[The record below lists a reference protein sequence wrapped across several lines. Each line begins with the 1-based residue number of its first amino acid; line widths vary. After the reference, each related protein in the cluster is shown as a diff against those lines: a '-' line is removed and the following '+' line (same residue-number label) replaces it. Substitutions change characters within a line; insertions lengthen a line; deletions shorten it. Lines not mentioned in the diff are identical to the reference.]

1 MKRHIFRPLLVVLG
15 CALLGACAD
24 DDYTELNK
32 GETELALTAD
42 ANDITLDEAAHAE
55 NALTLTWTS
64 GTNHG
69 TGNRITY
76 KLELAEAGTGFA
88 NPYLVAEDMTQQ
100 YTWSSTVEA
109 LNTLLRNNFGVK
121 ADNHYAVEARVTATV
136 AGIDD
141 VQTATTT
148 FNVAS
153 YEPVTTTLYVTGTAT
168 LGGTDLS
175 LAEEMTRTDNG
186 QFTYTGYMKAG
197 TYKFITTLG
206 EELPS
211 YNRGDDGSLVLRT
224 MADQPDNL
232 FEITEDH
239 DYTITLNLLGGTI
252 TTVQSDGVKPPY
264 DAIWFID
271 GMDGYSFKPMT
282 QDVLDPFLFR
292 YGAEFNN
299 EGDFKFA
306 TASGSWE
313 NNYKATQ
320 PDAPYTDSSV
330 EFVKGFDPD
339 NKWRLQSG
347 ELGKAYK
354 ICLDIRS
361 GKERMLMAPFTPYE
375 NIWLVGDAAP
385 GGWSLDDAVPM
396 TKDAS
401 NPYVMTWTGTL
412 NTGELKFT
420 CDRISDWNGAW
431 FMSATNGAAP
441 TGQEEK
447 ALFIDKHSD
456 DLKAQYLTV
465 DIMNIDNKWKIEEA
479 GTYKITLN
487 QLTET
492 ITIAKQ

>member
-109 LNTLLRNNFGVK
+109 LNTLLRDNFGVK
-121 ADNHYAVEARVTATV
+121 ADNRYAVEARVTATV

-224 MADQPDNL
+224 TADQPDNL

-385 GGWSLDDAVPM
+385 GGWSLDDAVLM

-420 CDRISDWNGAW
+420 CDRQSDWNGAW

>member
-1 MKRHIFRPLLVVLG
+1 MLLLAG
-15 CALLGACAD
+15 CAFMASCAD
-24 DDYTELNK
+24 DDYMELDK
-32 GETELALTAD
+32 GDTQLALTAN

-76 KLELAEAGTGFA
+76 KLEMAEAGTGFA
-88 NPYLVAEDMTQQ
+88 NPYLVADEMTQQ
-100 YTWSSTVEA
+100 YTWSATTEQ
-109 LNTLLRNNFGVK
+109 LNTLLRDNFGVK
-121 ADNHYAVEARVTATV
+121 GDNRYAVEARVTATV

-141 VQTATTT
+141 VQTAVKAL
-148 FNVAS
+148 NVTA

-186 QFTYTGYMKAG
+186 KFTYTGYMKAG

-206 EELPS
+206 QELPS
-211 YNRGDDGSLVLRT
+211 YNRGEDGSLVLRT
-224 MADQPDNL
+224 TADQPDNL
-232 FEITEDH
+232 FEITEAH
-239 DYTITLNLLGGTI
+239 DYTITLNLLDGTMAI
-252 TTVQSDGVKPPY
+252 VKSDGVKPPY

-330 EFVKGFDPD
+330 EFVKGFEPD

-385 GGWSLDDAVPM
+385 GGWSLDAAEPM

-401 NPYVMTWTGTL
+401 DPYVMTWTGTL
-412 NTGELKFT
+412 KEGELKFT
-420 CDRISDWNGAW
+420 CDKNINWDGAW

-447 ALFIDKHSD
+447 ALFINKSD
-456 DLKAQYLTV
+456 DYLKAQYLTV
-465 DIMNIDNKWKIEEA
+465 DINGIDNKWKITEA

>member
-1 MKRHIFRPLLVVLG
+1 MLLLAG
-15 CALLGACAD
+15 CAFMASCAD
-24 DDYTELNK
+24 DDYMELDK
-32 GETELALTAD
+32 GDTQLALTAN

-76 KLELAEAGTGFA
+76 KLEMAEAGTGFA
-88 NPYLVAEDMTQQ
+88 NPYLVADEMTQQ
-100 YTWSSTVEA
+100 YTWSATTEQ
-109 LNTLLRNNFGVK
+109 LNTLLRDNFGVK
-121 ADNHYAVEARVTATV
+121 GDNRYAVEARVTATV

-141 VQTATTT
+141 VQTAVKAL
-148 FNVAS
+148 NVTA

-186 QFTYTGYMKAG
+186 KFTYTGYMKAG

-206 EELPS
+206 QELPS
-211 YNRGDDGSLVLRT
+211 YNRGEDGSLVLRT
-224 MADQPDNL
+224 TADQPDNL
-232 FEITEDH
+232 FEITEAH
-239 DYTITLNLLGGTI
+239 DYTITLNLLDGTMAI
-252 TTVQSDGVKPPY
+252 VKSDGVKPPY

-330 EFVKGFDPD
+330 EFVKGFEPD
-339 NKWRLQSG
+339 NKWRLKTA

-361 GKERMLMAPFTPYE
+361 EKERMLMAPFTPYE

-385 GGWSLDDAVPM
+385 GGWSLDAAEPM

-401 NPYVMTWTGTL
+401 DPYVMTWTGTL
-412 NTGELKFT
+412 KEGELKFT
-420 CDRISDWNGAW
+420 CDKNINWDGAW

-447 ALFIDKHSD
+447 ALFINKSD
-456 DLKAQYLTV
+456 DYLKAQYLTV
-465 DIMNIDNKWKIEEA
+465 DINGIDNKWKITEA

>member
-1 MKRHIFRPLLVVLG
+1 MLLLAG
-15 CALLGACAD
+15 CAFMASCAD
-24 DDYTELNK
+24 DDYMELDK
-32 GETELALTAD
+32 GDTQLALTAN

-76 KLELAEAGTGFA
+76 KLEMAEAGTGFA
-88 NPYLVAEDMTQQ
+88 NPYLVADEMTQQ
-100 YTWSSTVEA
+100 YTWSATTEQ
-109 LNTLLRNNFGVK
+109 LNTLLRDNFGVK
-121 ADNHYAVEARVTATV
+121 GDNRYAVEARVTATV

-141 VQTATTT
+141 VQTAVKAL
-148 FNVAS
+148 NVTA

-186 QFTYTGYMKAG
+186 KFTYTGYMKAG

-206 EELPS
+206 QELPS
-211 YNRGDDGSLVLRT
+211 YNRGEDGSLVLRT
-224 MADQPDNL
+224 TADLPDNL

-239 DYTITLNLLGGTI
+239 DYTITLNLLDGTI

-330 EFVKGFDPD
+330 EFVKGFEPD

-420 CDRISDWNGAW
+420 CDRSSDWNGAW
-431 FMSATNGAAP
+431 FMSAVSGAAP

>member
-1 MKRHIFRPLLVVLG
+1 MLLLAG
-15 CALLGACAD
+15 CAFMASCAD
-24 DDYTELNK
+24 DDYMELDK
-32 GETELALTAD
+32 GDTQLALTAN

-69 TGNRITY
+69 TGNRITC
-76 KLELAEAGTGFA
+76 KLEMAEAGTGFA
-88 NPYLVAEDMTQQ
+88 NPYLVADEMTQQ
-100 YTWSSTVEA
+100 YTWSATTEQ
-109 LNTLLRNNFGVK
+109 LNTLLRDNFGVK
-121 ADNHYAVEARVTATV
+121 GDNRYAVEARVTATV

-141 VQTATTT
+141 VQTAVKAL
-148 FNVAS
+148 NVTA

-186 QFTYTGYMKAG
+186 KFTYTGYMKAG

-206 EELPS
+206 QELPS

-224 MADQPDNL
+224 TADQPDNL
-232 FEITEDH
+232 FEITEAH
-239 DYTITLNLLGGTI
+239 DYTITLNLLDGTMAI
-252 TTVQSDGVKPPY
+252 VKSDGVKPPY

-330 EFVKGFDPD
+330 EFVKGFEPD
-339 NKWRLQSG
+339 NKWRLKTA

-361 GKERMLMAPFTPYE
+361 EKERMLMAPFTPYE

-385 GGWSLDDAVPM
+385 GGWSLDAAEPM

-401 NPYVMTWTGTL
+401 DPYVMTWTGTL
-412 NTGELKFT
+412 KEGELKFT
-420 CDRISDWNGAW
+420 CDKNINWDGAW

-447 ALFIDKHSD
+447 ALFINKSD
-456 DLKAQYLTV
+456 DYLKAQYLTV
-465 DIMNIDNKWKIEEA
+465 DINGIDNKWKITEA

>member
-1 MKRHIFRPLLVVLG
+1 M
-15 CALLGACAD
+15 
-24 DDYTELNK
+24 ELDK
-32 GETELALTAD
+32 GDTQLALTAN
-42 ANDITLDEAAHAE
+42 ANEITLDEAAHAE

-76 KLELAEAGTGFA
+76 KLEMAEAGTGFA
-88 NPYLVAEDMTQQ
+88 NPYLVADEMTQQ
-100 YTWSSTVEA
+100 YTWSATTEQ
-109 LNTLLRNNFGVK
+109 LNTLLRDNFGVK
-121 ADNHYAVEARVTATV
+121 GDNRYAVETRVTATV

-141 VQTATTT
+141 VQTAVKAL
-148 FNVAS
+148 NVTA
-153 YEPVTTTLYVTGTAT
+153 YEPVATTLYVTGTAT

-186 QFTYTGYMKAG
+186 KFTYTGYMKAG

-206 EELPS
+206 QELPS
-211 YNRGDDGSLVLRT
+211 YNRGEDGSLVLRT
-224 MADQPDNL
+224 TADQPDNL

-239 DYTITLNLLGGTI
+239 DYTITLNLLDGNI

-330 EFVKGFDPD
+330 EFVKGFEPD
-339 NKWRLQSG
+339 NKWRLKTA

-361 GKERMLMAPFTPYE
+361 GKERMMMREFTPYDD
-375 NIWLVGDAAP
+375 IALVGSATMTE
-385 GGWSLDDAVPM
+385 WSLDIAESM
-396 TKDAS
+396 TKDPS

-412 NTGELKFT
+412 KEGELKFT
-420 CDRISDWNGAW
+420 CDRQTDFFGAW
-431 FMSATNGAAP
+431 FMPAVNGTAP

-447 ALFIDKHSD
+447 MLFIDKSD
-456 DLKAQYLTV
+456 DNMKAQYLEV
-465 DIMNIDNKWKIEEA
+465 EIKNVDNKWKIAEA

-492 ITIAKQ
+492 ITIVKQ

>member
-1 MKRHIFRPLLVVLG
+1 MKRHILRPLLVVLG

-88 NPYLVAEDMTQQ
+88 NPYLVAEGMTQQ
-100 YTWSSTVEA
+100 YTWSATTEQ
-109 LNTLLRNNFGVK
+109 LNTLLRDNFGVK
-121 ADNHYAVEARVTATV
+121 ADNRYAVEARVTATV
-136 AGIDD
+136 AGTDD
-141 VQTATTT
+141 VQTAMTTL
-148 FNVAS
+148 NVES
-153 YEPVTTTLYVTGTAT
+153 YEPVTTTLYITGTAT

-186 QFTYTGYMKAG
+186 QFTYTGYMKTG
-197 TYKFITTLG
+197 TYKFITTPG

-224 MADQPDNL
+224 SADQPDNL
-232 FEITEDH
+232 FEITEAH
-239 DYTITLNLLGGTI
+239 DYTVTLNLLDGTM
-252 TTVQSDGVKPPY
+252 TAVQSDGVKPPY

-282 QDVLDPFLFR
+282 QDAFDPFLFR

-339 NKWRLQSG
+339 NKWRLKTA

-361 GKERMLMAPFTPYE
+361 GKERMLMREFTPYDD
-375 NIWLVGDAAP
+375 IALVGTATMTE
-385 GGWSLDDAVPM
+385 WSLGDAESM
-396 TKDAS
+396 TKDPS

-420 CDRISDWNGAW
+420 CDRQGDWNGAW

-447 ALFIDKHSD
+447 MLFINKSD
-456 DLKAQYLTV
+456 DYLKAQYLEV
-465 DIMNIDNKWKIEEA
+465 DIRNIDNKWKIAEA

-492 ITIAKQ
+492 VTIAKQ

>member
-76 KLELAEAGTGFA
+76 KLELAEVGTGFA

-109 LNTLLRNNFGVK
+109 LNTLLRDNFGVK
-121 ADNHYAVEARVTATV
+121 ADNRYAVEARVTATV

-420 CDRISDWNGAW
+420 CDRQSDWNGAW

>member
-1 MKRHIFRPLLVVLG
+1 MLLLAG
-15 CALLGACAD
+15 CAFMASCAD
-24 DDYTELNK
+24 DDYMELDK
-32 GETELALTAD
+32 GDTQLALTAN

-76 KLELAEAGTGFA
+76 KLEMAEAGTGFA
-88 NPYLVAEDMTQQ
+88 NPYLVADEMTQQ
-100 YTWSSTVEA
+100 YTWSATTEQ
-109 LNTLLRNNFGVK
+109 LNTLLRDNFGVK
-121 ADNHYAVEARVTATV
+121 GDNRYAVEARVTATV

-141 VQTATTT
+141 VQTAVKAL
-148 FNVAS
+148 NVTA

-186 QFTYTGYMKAG
+186 KFTYTGYMKAG

-206 EELPS
+206 QELPS

-224 MADQPDNL
+224 TADQPDNL
-232 FEITEDH
+232 FEITEAH
-239 DYTITLNLLGGTI
+239 DYTITLNLLDGTMAI
-252 TTVQSDGVKPPY
+252 VKSDGVKPPY

-330 EFVKGFDPD
+330 EFVKGFEPD
-339 NKWRLQSG
+339 NKWRLKTA

-361 GKERMLMAPFTPYE
+361 EKERMLMAPFTPYE

-385 GGWSLDDAVPM
+385 GGWSLDAAEPM

-401 NPYVMTWTGTL
+401 DPYVMTWTGTL
-412 NTGELKFT
+412 KEGELKFT
-420 CDRISDWNGAW
+420 CDKNINWDGAW

-447 ALFIDKHSD
+447 ALFINKSD
-456 DLKAQYLTV
+456 DYLKAQYLTV
-465 DIMNIDNKWKIEEA
+465 DINGIDNKWKITEA

>member
-1 MKRHIFRPLLVVLG
+1 MLLLAG
-15 CALLGACAD
+15 CAFMASCAD
-24 DDYTELNK
+24 DDYMELDK
-32 GETELALTAD
+32 GDTQLALTAN
-42 ANDITLDEAAHAE
+42 ANEITLDEAAHAE

-76 KLELAEAGTGFA
+76 KLEMAEAGTGFA
-88 NPYLVAEDMTQQ
+88 NPYLVADEMTQQ
-100 YTWSSTVEA
+100 YTWSATTEQ
-109 LNTLLRNNFGVK
+109 LNTLLRDNFGVK
-121 ADNHYAVEARVTATV
+121 GDNRYAVEARVTATV

-141 VQTATTT
+141 VQTAVKAL
-148 FNVAS
+148 NVTA

-186 QFTYTGYMKAG
+186 KFTYTGYMKAG

-206 EELPS
+206 QELPS
-211 YNRGDDGSLVLRT
+211 YNRGEDGSLVLRT
-224 MADQPDNL
+224 TADQPDNL
-232 FEITEDH
+232 FEITEAH
-239 DYTITLNLLGGTI
+239 DYTITLNLLDGTMAI
-252 TTVQSDGVKPPY
+252 VKSDGVKPPY

-330 EFVKGFDPD
+330 EFVKGFEPD
-339 NKWRLQSG
+339 NKWRLKTA

-361 GKERMLMAPFTPYE
+361 EKERMLMAPFTPYG

-385 GGWSLDDAVPM
+385 GGWSLDAAEPM

-401 NPYVMTWTGTL
+401 DPYVMTWTGTL
-412 NTGELKFT
+412 KEGELKFT
-420 CDRISDWNGAW
+420 CDKNINWDGAW

-447 ALFIDKHSD
+447 ALFINKSD
-456 DLKAQYLTV
+456 DYLKAQYLTV
-465 DIMNIDNKWKIEEA
+465 DINGIDNKWKITEA

>member
-1 MKRHIFRPLLVVLG
+1 MLLLAG
-15 CALLGACAD
+15 CAFMASCAD
-24 DDYTELNK
+24 DDYMELDK
-32 GETELALTAD
+32 GDTQLALTAN
-42 ANDITLDEAAHAE
+42 ANNITLDEAAHAE

-76 KLELAEAGTGFA
+76 KLEMAEAGTGFA
-88 NPYLVAEDMTQQ
+88 NPYLVADEMTQQ
-100 YTWSSTVEA
+100 YTWSATTEQ
-109 LNTLLRNNFGVK
+109 LNTLLRDNFGVK

-141 VQTATTT
+141 VQTAVKAL
-148 FNVAS
+148 NVTA

-186 QFTYTGYMKAG
+186 KFTYTGYMKAG

-206 EELPS
+206 QELPS
-211 YNRGDDGSLVLRT
+211 YNRGEDGSLVLRT
-224 MADQPDNL
+224 TADQPDNL

-239 DYTITLNLLGGTI
+239 DYTITLNLLDGTI

-330 EFVKGFDPD
+330 EFVKGFEPD

-420 CDRISDWNGAW
+420 CDRSSDWNGAW
-431 FMSATNGAAP
+431 FMSAVSGAAP

-447 ALFIDKHSD
+447 MLFIDKHSD

>member
-109 LNTLLRNNFGVK
+109 LNTLLRDNFGVK
-121 ADNHYAVEARVTATV
+121 ADNRYAVEARVTATV

-206 EELPS
+206 QELPS

-224 MADQPDNL
+224 TADQPDNL

-239 DYTITLNLLGGTI
+239 DYTITLNLLDGTK
-252 TTVQSDGVKPPY
+252 TTAQSDGVKPPY

-282 QDVLDPFLFR
+282 QDALDPFLFR

-339 NKWRLQSG
+339 NKWRLKTD

-375 NIWLVGDAAP
+375 NIWLVGDAAL

-420 CDRISDWNGAW
+420 CDRSSDWNGAW

>member
-76 KLELAEAGTGFA
+76 KLELAEVGTGFA

-121 ADNHYAVEARVTATV
+121 ADNRYAVEARVTATV

-206 EELPS
+206 QELPS

-224 MADQPDNL
+224 AADQPDNL

-239 DYTITLNLLGGTI
+239 DYTITLNLLDGTI

>member
-1 MKRHIFRPLLVVLG
+1 MPMLLLAG
-15 CALLGACAD
+15 CAFMASCAD
-24 DDYTELNK
+24 DDYMELDK
-32 GETELALTAD
+32 GDTQLALTAN
-42 ANDITLDEAAHAE
+42 ANEITLDEAAHAE

-76 KLELAEAGTGFA
+76 KLEMAEAGTGFA
-88 NPYLVAEDMTQQ
+88 NPYLVADEMTQQ
-100 YTWSSTVEA
+100 YTWSATTEQ
-109 LNTLLRNNFGVK
+109 LNTLLRDNFGVK
-121 ADNHYAVEARVTATV
+121 GDNRYAVEARVTATV

-141 VQTATTT
+141 VQTAVKAL
-148 FNVAS
+148 NVTA

-186 QFTYTGYMKAG
+186 KFTYTGYMKAG

-206 EELPS
+206 QELPS
-211 YNRGDDGSLVLRT
+211 YNRGEDGSLVLRT
-224 MADQPDNL
+224 TADQPDNL
-232 FEITEDH
+232 FEITEAH
-239 DYTITLNLLGGTI
+239 DYTITLNLLDGTMAI
-252 TTVQSDGVKPPY
+252 VKSDGVKPPY

-330 EFVKGFDPD
+330 EFVKGFEPD
-339 NKWRLQSG
+339 NKWRLKTA

-361 GKERMLMAPFTPYE
+361 EKERMLMAPFTPYE

-385 GGWSLDDAVPM
+385 GGWSLDAAEPM

-401 NPYVMTWTGTL
+401 DPYVMTWTGTL
-412 NTGELKFT
+412 KEGELKFT
-420 CDRISDWNGAW
+420 CDKNINWDGAW

-447 ALFIDKHSD
+447 ALFINKSD
-456 DLKAQYLTV
+456 DYLKAQYLTV
-465 DIMNIDNKWKIEEA
+465 DINGIDNKWKITEA

>member
-42 ANDITLDEAAHAE
+42 AKDITLDEAAHAD

-88 NPYLVAEDMTQQ
+88 APYVVAEGMTQQ
-100 YTWSSTVEA
+100 YTWTATVEQ
-109 LNTLLRNNFGVK
+109 LNSILRDNFGVK
-121 ADNHYAVEARVTATV
+121 ADNRYAVEARVTAVV
-136 AGIDD
+136 AGVDE
-141 VQTATTT
+141 VQTATAQL
-148 FNVAS
+148 NVTS

-168 LGGTDLS
+168 PGGTDLS
-175 LAEEMTRTDNG
+175 NAEEMTRTDNG

-211 YNRGDDGSLVLRT
+211 YNRGDDGQLVLRT
-224 MADQPDNL
+224 QADQPDNL
-232 FEITEDH
+232 FEITEAH
-239 DYTITLNLLGGTI
+239 DYTITLNLLDGTI
-252 TTVQSDGVKPPY
+252 TTVKSDGVTPPY

-282 QDVLDPFLFR
+282 QDALDPFLFR

-330 EFVKGFDPD
+330 EFVPGFDPD
-339 NKWRLQSG
+339 NKWRLKSD

-361 GKERMLMAPFTPYE
+361 GNERMLMSVFTTYE
-375 NIWLVGDAAP
+375 TIWLVGDAAP

-396 TKDAS
+396 AKDES

-412 NTGELKFT
+412 NAGELKFT
-420 CDRISDWNGAW
+420 CDRSSDWNGAW
-431 FMSATNGAAP
+431 FMSAENGAAP

-447 ALFIDKHSD
+447 ALFIDKKSD
-456 DLKAQYLTV
+456 ALKAQYLTT
-465 DIMNIDNKWKIEEA
+465 DIMNVDNKWKIAEA
-479 GTYKITLN
+479 GTYNITLN

>member
-1 MKRHIFRPLLVVLG
+1 MKGHIFRPLLVVLG

-109 LNTLLRNNFGVK
+109 LNTLLRDNFGVK
-121 ADNHYAVEARVTATV
+121 ADNRYAVEARVTATV

-206 EELPS
+206 QELPS
-211 YNRGDDGSLVLRT
+211 YNRGENGSLVLRT
-224 MADQPDNL
+224 TADQPDNL

-239 DYTITLNLLGGTI
+239 DYTITLNLLDGTI

-299 EGDFKFA
+299 QGHSARCALHRLVSRVRKGLR
-306 TASGSWE
+306 SR
-313 NNYKATQ
+313 Q
-320 PDAPYTDSSV
+320 QVAP
-330 EFVKGFDPD
+330 E
-339 NKWRLQSG
+339 
-347 ELGKAYK
+347 
-354 ICLDIRS
+354 
-361 GKERMLMAPFTPYE
+361 
-375 NIWLVGDAAP
+375 
-385 GGWSLDDAVPM
+385 
-396 TKDAS
+396 
-401 NPYVMTWTGTL
+401 
-412 NTGELKFT
+412 
-420 CDRISDWNGAW
+420 DRR
-431 FMSATNGAAP
+431 
-441 TGQEEK
+441 TGQG
-447 ALFIDKHSD
+447 LQD
-456 DLKAQYLTV
+456 
-465 DIMNIDNKWKIEEA
+465 MP
-479 GTYKITLN
+479 
-487 QLTET
+487 
-492 ITIAKQ
+492 

>member
-76 KLELAEAGTGFA
+76 KLELAEVGTGFA

-109 LNTLLRNNFGVK
+109 LNTLLRDNFGVK
-121 ADNHYAVEARVTATV
+121 ADNRYAVEARVTATV

-206 EELPS
+206 QELPS

-224 MADQPDNL
+224 TADQPDNL

>member
-1 MKRHIFRPLLVVLG
+1 MLLLAG
-15 CALLGACAD
+15 CAFMASCAD
-24 DDYTELNK
+24 DDYMELDK
-32 GETELALTAD
+32 GDTQLALTAN
-42 ANDITLDEAAHAE
+42 ANEITLDEAAHAE

-76 KLELAEAGTGFA
+76 KLEMAEAGTGFA
-88 NPYLVAEDMTQQ
+88 NPYLVADEMTQQ
-100 YTWSSTVEA
+100 YTWSATTEQ
-109 LNTLLRNNFGVK
+109 LNTLLRDNFGVK
-121 ADNHYAVEARVTATV
+121 GDNRYAVEARVTATV

-141 VQTATTT
+141 VQTAVKAL
-148 FNVAS
+148 NVTA

-186 QFTYTGYMKAG
+186 KFTYTGYMKAG

-206 EELPS
+206 QELPS
-211 YNRGDDGSLVLRT
+211 YNRGEDGSLVLRT
-224 MADQPDNL
+224 TADQPDNL
-232 FEITEDH
+232 FEITEAH
-239 DYTITLNLLGGTI
+239 DYTITLNLLDGTMAI
-252 TTVQSDGVKPPY
+252 VKSDGVKPPY

-330 EFVKGFDPD
+330 EFVKGFEPD
-339 NKWRLQSG
+339 NKWRLKTA

-361 GKERMLMAPFTPYE
+361 EKERMLMAPFTPYE

-385 GGWSLDDAVPM
+385 GGWSLDAAEPM

-401 NPYVMTWTGTL
+401 DPYVMTWTGTL
-412 NTGELKFT
+412 KEGELKFT
-420 CDRISDWNGAW
+420 CDKNINWDGAW

-447 ALFIDKHSD
+447 ALFINKSD
-456 DLKAQYLTV
+456 DYLKAQYLTV
-465 DIMNIDNKWKIEEA
+465 DINGIDNKWKITEA

>member
-1 MKRHIFRPLLVVLG
+1 MLLLAG
-15 CALLGACAD
+15 CAFMASCAD
-24 DDYTELNK
+24 DDYMELDK
-32 GETELALTAD
+32 GDTQLALTAN

-76 KLELAEAGTGFA
+76 KLELAEVGTGFA

-109 LNTLLRNNFGVK
+109 LNTLLRDNFGVK
-121 ADNHYAVEARVTATV
+121 ADNRYAVEARVTATV

-211 YNRGDDGSLVLRT
+211 YNRGEDGSLVLRT
-224 MADQPDNL
+224 TADQPDNL
-232 FEITEDH
+232 FEITEAH
-239 DYTITLNLLGGTI
+239 DYTITLNLLDGTMAI
-252 TTVQSDGVKPPY
+252 VKSDGVKPPY

-420 CDRISDWNGAW
+420 CDRSSDWNGAW

>member
-109 LNTLLRNNFGVK
+109 LNTLLRDNFGVK
-121 ADNHYAVEARVTATV
+121 ADNRYAVEARVTASV
-136 AGIDD
+136 ASMDE
-141 VQTATTT
+141 VQTAQTTL
-148 FNVAS
+148 NVTS
-153 YEPVTTTLYVTGTAT
+153 YKPVTTTLYITGTAT
-168 LGGTDLS
+168 LGGTDLFQ
-175 LAEEMTRTDNG
+175 AEEMTRTDNG
-186 QFTYTGYMKAG
+186 QFTYTGYLKAG

-206 EELPS
+206 QEFPS
-211 YNRGDDGSLVLRT
+211 YNRGEDGSLVLRT
-224 MADQPDNL
+224 SADQPDNL
-232 FEITEDH
+232 FEITEAHDH
-239 DYTITLNLLGGTI
+239 TVTLNLLDSTI
-252 TTVQSDGVKPPY
+252 TAVQSEGVKPPY

-282 QDVLDPFLFR
+282 QDALDPFLFR

-361 GKERMLMAPFTPYE
+361 GKERMLMREFTPYD
-375 NIWLVGDAAP
+375 NVWLVGDAAP
-385 GGWSLDDAVPM
+385 GGWSLDVAEPM

-420 CDRISDWNGAW
+420 CDRSSDWNGAW

>member
-1 MKRHIFRPLLVVLG
+1 MLLLAG
-15 CALLGACAD
+15 CAFMASCAD
-24 DDYTELNK
+24 DDYMELDK
-32 GETELALTAD
+32 GDTQLALTAN
-42 ANDITLDEAAHAE
+42 ANEITLDEAAHAE

-76 KLELAEAGTGFA
+76 KLEMAEAGTGFA
-88 NPYLVAEDMTQQ
+88 NPYLVADEMTQK
-100 YTWSSTVEA
+100 YTWSATTEQ
-109 LNTLLRNNFGVK
+109 LNTLLRDNFGVK
-121 ADNHYAVEARVTATV
+121 GDNRYAVEARVTATV

-141 VQTATTT
+141 VQTAVKAL
-148 FNVAS
+148 NVTA

-186 QFTYTGYMKAG
+186 KFTYTGYMKAG

-206 EELPS
+206 QELPS
-211 YNRGDDGSLVLRT
+211 YNRGEDGSLVLRT
-224 MADQPDNL
+224 TADQPDNL
-232 FEITEDH
+232 FEITEAH
-239 DYTITLNLLGGTI
+239 DYTITLNLLDGTMAI
-252 TTVQSDGVKPPY
+252 VKSDGVKPPY

-330 EFVKGFDPD
+330 EFVKGFEPD
-339 NKWRLQSG
+339 NKWRLKTA

-361 GKERMLMAPFTPYE
+361 EKERMLMAPFTPYE

-385 GGWSLDDAVPM
+385 GGWSLDAAEPM

-401 NPYVMTWTGTL
+401 DPYVMTWTGTL
-412 NTGELKFT
+412 KEGELKFT
-420 CDRISDWNGAW
+420 CDKNINWDGAW

-447 ALFIDKHSD
+447 ALFINKSD
-456 DLKAQYLTV
+456 DYLKAQYLTV
-465 DIMNIDNKWKIEEA
+465 DINGIDNKWKITEA

>member
-1 MKRHIFRPLLVVLG
+1 MKRHILRPLLVVLG

-88 NPYLVAEDMTQQ
+88 NPYLVAEGMTQQ
-100 YTWSSTVEA
+100 YTWSATTEQ
-109 LNTLLRNNFGVK
+109 LNTLLRDNFGVK
-121 ADNHYAVEARVTATV
+121 ADNRYAVEARVTATV
-136 AGIDD
+136 AGTDD
-141 VQTATTT
+141 VQTAMTTL
-148 FNVAS
+148 NVES
-153 YEPVTTTLYVTGTAT
+153 YEPVTTTLYITGTAT

-197 TYKFITTLG
+197 TYKFITTPG

-211 YNRGDDGSLVLRT
+211 YNRGEDGQLVLRT
-224 MADQPDNL
+224 TADQPDNL
-232 FEITEDH
+232 FEITEAN
-239 DYTITLNLLGGTI
+239 DYTITLNLLGGTMA
-252 TTVQSDGVKPPY
+252 VVKSDGVKPPY

-271 GMDGYSFKPMT
+271 GMDGYSFKPMA
-282 QDVLDPFLFR
+282 QDALDPFLFR

-339 NKWRLQSG
+339 NKWRLQPN

-361 GKERMLMAPFTPYE
+361 GKERMLMREFTPYDD
-375 NIWLVGDAAP
+375 IALVGTATMTQ
-385 GGWSLDDAVPM
+385 WSLGDAESM
-396 TKDAS
+396 TKDPS

-420 CDRISDWNGAW
+420 CDRQGDWNGAW

-447 ALFIDKHSD
+447 MLFINKSD
-456 DLKAQYLTV
+456 DYLKAQYLTV
-465 DIMNIDNKWKIEEA
+465 DIKDIDNKWNITEA
-479 GTYKITLN
+479 GTYTITLN

-492 ITIAKQ
+492 VTIAKQ

>member
-1 MKRHIFRPLLVVLG
+1 MKKHILMPMLLLAG
-15 CALLGACAD
+15 CAFMASCAD
-24 DDYTELNK
+24 DDYMELDK
-32 GETELALTAD
+32 GDTQLALTAN
-42 ANDITLDEAAHAE
+42 ANEITLDEAAHAE

-76 KLELAEAGTGFA
+76 KLEMAEAGTGFA
-88 NPYLVAEDMTQQ
+88 NPYLVADEMTQQ
-100 YTWSSTVEA
+100 YTWSATTEQ
-109 LNTLLRNNFGVK
+109 LNTLLRDNFGVK
-121 ADNHYAVEARVTATV
+121 GDNRYAVEARVTATV

-141 VQTATTT
+141 VQTAVKAL
-148 FNVAS
+148 NVTA

-186 QFTYTGYMKAG
+186 KFTYTGYMKAG

-206 EELPS
+206 QELPS
-211 YNRGDDGSLVLRT
+211 YNRGEDGSLVLRT
-224 MADQPDNL
+224 TADQPDNL
-232 FEITEDH
+232 FEITEAH
-239 DYTITLNLLGGTI
+239 DYTITLNLLDGTMAI
-252 TTVQSDGVKPPY
+252 VKSDGVKPPY

-330 EFVKGFDPD
+330 EFVKGFEPD
-339 NKWRLQSG
+339 NKWRLKTA

-361 GKERMLMAPFTPYE
+361 EKERMLMAPFTPYE

-385 GGWSLDDAVPM
+385 GGWSLDAAEPM

-401 NPYVMTWTGTL
+401 DPYVMTWTGTL
-412 NTGELKFT
+412 KEGELKFT
-420 CDRISDWNGAW
+420 CDKNINWDGAW

-447 ALFIDKHSD
+447 ALFINKSD
-456 DLKAQYLTV
+456 DYLKAQYLTV
-465 DIMNIDNKWKIEEA
+465 DINGIDNKWKITEA

>member
-1 MKRHIFRPLLVVLG
+1 MLLLAG
-15 CALLGACAD
+15 CAFMASCAD
-24 DDYTELNK
+24 DDYMELDK
-32 GETELALTAD
+32 GDTQLALTAN

-76 KLELAEAGTGFA
+76 KLEMAEAGTGFA
-88 NPYLVAEDMTQQ
+88 NPYLVADEMTQQ
-100 YTWSSTVEA
+100 YTWSATTEQ
-109 LNTLLRNNFGVK
+109 LNTLLRDNFGVK
-121 ADNHYAVEARVTATV
+121 GDNRYAVEARVTATV

-141 VQTATTT
+141 VQTAVKAL
-148 FNVAS
+148 NVTA

-186 QFTYTGYMKAG
+186 KFTYTGYMKAG

-206 EELPS
+206 QELPS

-224 MADQPDNL
+224 TADQPDNL
-232 FEITEDH
+232 FEITEAH
-239 DYTITLNLLGGTI
+239 DYTITLNLLAGTMAI
-252 TTVQSDGVKPPY
+252 VKSDGVKPPY

-330 EFVKGFDPD
+330 EFVKGFEPD
-339 NKWRLQSG
+339 NKWRLKTA

-361 GKERMLMAPFTPYE
+361 EKERMLMAPFTPYE

-385 GGWSLDDAVPM
+385 GGWSLDAAEPM

-401 NPYVMTWTGTL
+401 DPYVMTWTGTL
-412 NTGELKFT
+412 KEGELKFT
-420 CDRISDWNGAW
+420 CDKNINWDGAW

-447 ALFIDKHSD
+447 ALFINKSD
-456 DLKAQYLTV
+456 DYLKAQYLTV
-465 DIMNIDNKWKIEEA
+465 DINGIDNKWKITEA

>member
-1 MKRHIFRPLLVVLG
+1 MLLLAG
-15 CALLGACAD
+15 CAFMASCAD
-24 DDYTELNK
+24 DDYMELDK
-32 GETELALTAD
+32 GDTELALTAD
-42 ANDITLDEAAHAE
+42 AEEITLDEAAHAE

-76 KLELAEAGTGFA
+76 KLELAEAGTSFA
-88 NPYLVAEDMTQQ
+88 EPYVLADEMTQQ
-100 YTWSSTVEA
+100 YTWSATTEQ
-109 LNTLLRNNFGVK
+109 LNTLLRDNFGVK
-121 ADNHYAVEARVTATV
+121 ADNRYAVEARVTATV
-136 AGIDD
+136 AGTGD
-141 VQTATTT
+141 VQTAVAAL
-148 FNVAS
+148 NVTA

-168 LGGTDLS
+168 AGGTDLS

-211 YNRGDDGSLVLRT
+211 YNRGEDGSLVLRT
-224 MADQPDNL
+224 TADQPDNL
-232 FEITEDH
+232 FEITEAH
-239 DYTITLNLLGGTI
+239 DYTITLNLLDGTMAI
-252 TTVQSDGVKPPY
+252 VKSDGVKPPY

-282 QDVLDPFLFR
+282 QDGLDPFLFR

-320 PDAPYTDSSV
+320 PDAPYTDTSV

-339 NKWRLQSG
+339 NKWRLKTA

-361 GKERMLMAPFTPYE
+361 GKERMMMREFTPYAE
-375 NIWLVGDAAP
+375 MWLVGDAAP
-385 GGWSLDDAVPM
+385 GGWSLDVAEPM
-396 TKDAS
+396 TQDPS

-420 CDRISDWNGAW
+420 CDKKSDWMGAW
-431 FMSATNGAAP
+431 FMPAVNGTAP

-447 ALFIDKHSD
+447 MLFIDKSD
-456 DLKAQYLTV
+456 DNLKAQYLEV
-465 DIMNIDNKWKIEEA
+465 EINNVDNKWKIAEA

-492 ITIAKQ
+492 ITIVKQ